1 MRRDGLIKLLLTKA
15 LASSLDF
22 GRPLKFNHLSIILL
36 ITFLMS
42 VGRLWADPG
51 EEIILPD
58 IGDPASQVLSVN
70 QEAELGEII
79 QAQINQHLPVSTDP
93 EIRNYLQSLGTR
105 LIAAGVNSDFP
116 YYFNLIFDQGI
127 NAFAMPGGIVAI
139 NSGLFILS
147 QTESELASVIAHE
160 ISHISQRHIARR
172 YSREQK
178 LSVVNTIALL
188 GSVLAAVYGSADAG
202 MAAATVTSEQ
212 MLVDQLAYSR
222 AFEQEADRIGMA
234 LLVNARLNP
243 FGMPRFF
250 ERLHEYSKV
259 NQNNMPEFLRTHPLT
274 MSRISDSVSRAQQY
288 EDQPYHETS
297 TLYHYARARTI
308 AISTEP
314 KRLVSEYRQLV
325 KQQPSNINRYIYGIA
340 LSRMN
345 HGQAAINQLK
355 QINTSDDEHFPVA
368 IALAQAHIAH
378 GTLDPALDIL
388 LKLDELYPRNE
399 AVIYYLSTALME
411 KKQFKSALDKLD
423 TLESS
428 ITSNPSLEHLRA
440 RAADGAGQSWRSH
453 EALSNYDLM
462 HARFNP
468 AMEHLVLAL
477 RQPGIDKHSIARIE
491 AKKGYIRELRQK
503 LTY

>member
-1 MRRDGLIKLLLTKA
+1 M
-15 LASSLDF
+15 
-22 GRPLKFNHLSIILL
+22 KFNHLSFLL
-36 ITFLMS
+36 IAALCIH
-42 VGRLWADPG
+42 VGSLWAG
-51 EEIILPD
+51 ANKEIILPD
-58 IGDPASQVLSVN
+58 IGDPASQVLSLN
-70 QEAELGEII
+70 QEAELGKII
-79 QAQINQHLPVSTDP
+79 QAQINQRLPISTDP

-116 YYFNLIFDQGI
+116 YYFNLVFDHRI

-139 NSGLFILS
+139 NSGLFILT

-160 ISHISQRHIARR
+160 ISHVSQRHIARR
-172 YSREQK
+172 FSRQQK

-212 MLVDQLAYSR
+212 LQIDQLAYSR

-243 FGMPRFF
+243 HGMPRFF

-259 NQNNMPEFLRTHPLT
+259 NQNNIPEFLRSHPLT
-274 MSRISDSVSRAQQY
+274 MSRISDSLSRAQQY
-288 EDQPYHETS
+288 DKRPYHESS

-314 KRLVSEYRQLV
+314 KKLVSQYRQLV

-340 LSRMN
+340 LSRIN
-345 HGQAAINQLK
+345 RGQAAINALQ
-355 QINTSDDEHFPVA
+355 QIDTTDDEHFPVA

-378 GTLDPALDIL
+378 GRLDPALDIL
-388 LKLDELYPRNE
+388 LNLDALYPRNE
-399 AVIYYLSTALME
+399 AVIYYLSTALMN

-423 TLESS
+423 TLDSS

-440 RAADGAGQSWRSH
+440 QAADGAGQPWRSH

-468 AMEHLVLAL
+468 AMEHLLLAT
-477 RQPGIDKHSIARIE
+477 RQPGIDEHSRARIE
-491 AKKGYIRELRQK
+491 AKKEYIRALQKKLR
-503 LTY
+503 Y